1 MPTLLNSN
9 LFIYTSFQDY
19 NSFDTSFIGGICDIC
34 GFILARIGSN
44 LAQKCA
50 EVAQKCANLAQK
62 CARRARRGTRKHL
75 QILIFSPEIQKKEK
89 FMYPRTTNEPL
100 RTFFML

>member
-19 NSFDTSFIGGICDIC
+19 NSFDTSFIGGICEIS
-34 GFILARIGSN
+34 GFILARSGS
-44 LAQKCA
+44 
-50 EVAQKCANLAQK
+50 NLAQK